1 MEKIW
6 NYRRL
11 ELIVWVVFAILV
23 SSSLMI
29 LYKSY
34 SNYNELLQSA
44 TQVGNIGNIYEYKI
58 IMFVSSVIL
67 LLSLVIMYQKRDY
80 FFMKSNDNSEALE
93 QLLEDIKF
101 SSDKNKIKQFKA
113 MLKRKNHTQ
122 IYPLISNM
130 INELQESKKLADE
143 ANRTKTLFLSN
154 MSHEIRT
161 PLNSIVGFTKLLK
174 STKLDLEQ
182 SDFVSTIRKSSEDLI
197 SIVDDILDISKL
209 ESGKVEIEKS
219 YFNIIDEFENMIETY
234 AKESSK
240 KDIDFSIWIDPEFSS
255 ELFESDAGKI
265 KQVLIN
271 LISNAIKF
279 TPKSGSINV
288 SIEKVGFKE
297 DKATIKFT
305 IQDTGIGI
313 SQEYKDKVFDA
324 FTQVDNSSI
333 RQYGG
338 TGLGLTIATSLV
350 RMLGGRLTLDSELGK
365 GTTISFSLDML
376 HRIITK
382 EFNYKAMNIALYSPN
397 EMQIKNSDKYLE
409 NYLSSFRD
417 ISVDRFKTF
426 VECQNAKA
434 NSFDALYIHYDDIDK
449 KELKRLVARHSS
461 DNQIV
466 LITKLKNRD
475 NILDIAPIFSQI
487 IYEPISFSKIE
498 NSIEI
503 LSENKKDTITIT
515 KYSFHGL
522 KALVVEDNPINTKMI
537 IHMLK
542 DIGISSDNATDGK
555 EAIDMYKDSHYDII
569 FMDIQMP
576 VMNGVD
582 ATKAIIKYEL
592 ENQLPHTPII
602 AVTTNAL
609 NGDRERYL
617 DAGMDEYISKPI
629 DINKFITVLKQFY
642 TSNEN
647 RIIEQNS
654 QKDIL
659 LYKQTPTESKIIG
672 TILQKL
678 GYSVDI
684 AKNINEFN
692 SMINNNVYKSLLLDK
707 SVSQSTQ
714 QEVTQKIK
722 DKGVPSLLFVDKNEE
737 VISSDMDTY
746 THIIDKSSDFT
757 YIKDRLDS
765 MIY

>member
-1 MEKIW
+1 
-6 NYRRL
+6 
-11 ELIVWVVFAILV
+11 
-23 SSSLMI
+23 
-29 LYKSY
+29 
-34 SNYNELLQSA
+34 LQSA
-44 TQVGNIGNIYEYKI
+44 TQVGNIYEYKI
-58 IMFVSSVIL
+58 IMFISSIVL
-67 LLSLVIMYQKRDY
+67 LLSLVIIYQKRDY
-80 FFMKSNDNSEALE
+80 FFPSSINNMEALE
-93 QLLEDIKF
+93 QLFEDIKL
-101 SSDKNKIKQFKA
+101 SSDTNKIKQLKS
-113 MLKRKNHTQ
+113 MLKKKNHIE

-130 INELQESKKLADE
+130 INELQESKKLADD
-143 ANRTKTLFLSN
+143 ANQTKTLFLSN

-182 SDFVSTIRKSSEDLI
+182 ADFVSTIRKSSEDLI

-209 ESGKVEIEKS
+209 ESGKVELEES

-234 AKESSK
+234 AKDASQ

-255 ELFESDAGKI
+255 ELFKSDATKI

-279 TPKSGSINV
+279 TPNSGSINI
-288 SIEKVGFKE
+288 SIEKVGSKE
-297 DKATIKFT
+297 EKATVKFT

-313 SQEYKDKVFDA
+313 SQEYKDRVFDA
-324 FTQVDNSSI
+324 FTQVDDSSI

-350 RMLGGRLTLDSELGK
+350 RILGGRLILDSELNK

-376 HRIITK
+376 HRIIVK
-382 EFNYKAMNIALYSPN
+382 EFNYKAMKVALYSPN
-397 EMQIKNSDKYLE
+397 DIQIKNSDKYLDS
-409 NYLSSFRD
+409 YLSSFRD

-426 VECQNAKA
+426 IECQDAKA
-434 NSFDALYIHYDDIDK
+434 NSFDVLYIHYDDIDK

-466 LITKLKNRD
+466 LITKLKNRK

-487 IYEPISFSKIE
+487 IYEPISYSKIE
-498 NSIEI
+498 NSIDI
-503 LSENKKDTITIT
+503 LSENKKDIVDNQ
-515 KYSFHGL
+515 YYFHGL
-522 KALVVEDNPINTKMI
+522 KALVIEDNPINAKMI
-537 IHMLK
+537 IGLLK
-542 DIGISSDNATDGK
+542 SIGISSVIGKDGK
-555 EAIDMYKDSHYDII
+555 EGVEMYKNKHYDIV

-576 VMNGVD
+576 IMNGVD

-609 NGDRERYL
+609 KGDRERYL
-617 DAGMDEYISKPI
+617 DIGMDEYIAKPI
-629 DINKFITVLKQFY
+629 DLNKFITVIKQFY
-642 TSNEN
+642 STNRANNLNEKN
-647 RIIEQNS
+647 N

-684 AKNINEFN
+684 AKNINEFTN
-692 SMINNNVYKSLLLDK
+692 MINNNKYKSLILDK
-707 SVSQSTQ
+707 SGSQSTQ
-714 QEVTQKIK
+714 QEVSKKIK
-722 DKGVPSLLFVDKNEE
+722 DKGVPSLLFIDKNEE
-737 VISSDMDTY
+737 VISSDTDTY

-765 MIY
+765 MM

>member
-1 MEKIW
+1 MKEIW
-6 NYRRL
+6 SYKQL
-11 ELIVWVVFAILV
+11 KLITWIVFAVLV
-23 SSSLMI
+23 SSSLLI

-34 SNYNELLQSA
+34 SDYNDLLQSA
-44 TQVGNIGNIYEYKI
+44 TQVGNIYEYKI
-58 IMFVSSVIL
+58 IMFISSIVL
-67 LLSLVIMYQKRDY
+67 LLSLVIIYQKRDY
-80 FFMKSNDNSEALE
+80 FFPSSINNMEALE
-93 QLLEDIKF
+93 QLFEDIKL
-101 SSDKNKIKQFKA
+101 SSDTNKIKQLKS
-113 MLKRKNHTQ
+113 MLKKKNYIE
-122 IYPLISNM
+122 IYPLISN
-130 INELQESKKLADE
+130 IITELQESKKLADD
-143 ANRTKTLFLSN
+143 ANQTKTLFLSN

-182 SDFVSTIRKSSEDLI
+182 ADFVSTIRKSSEDLI

-209 ESGKVEIEKS
+209 ESGKVELEES

-234 AKESSK
+234 AKDASQ

-255 ELFESDAGKI
+255 ELFKSDATKI

-279 TPKSGSINV
+279 TPNSGSINI
-288 SIEKVGFKE
+288 SIEKVGSKE
-297 DKATIKFT
+297 EKATVKFT

-313 SQEYKDKVFDA
+313 SQEYKDRVFDA
-324 FTQVDNSSI
+324 FTQVDDSSI

-350 RMLGGRLTLDSELGK
+350 RILGGRLILDSELNK

-376 HRIITK
+376 HRIIVK
-382 EFNYKAMNIALYSPN
+382 EFNYKAMKVALYSPN
-397 EMQIKNSDKYLE
+397 DIQIKNSDKYLDS
-409 NYLSSFRD
+409 YLSSFRD

-426 VECQNAKA
+426 IECQDAKA
-434 NSFDALYIHYDDIDK
+434 NSFDVLYIHYDDIDK

-466 LITKLKNRD
+466 LITKLKNRK

-487 IYEPISFSKIE
+487 IYEPISYSKIE
-498 NSIEI
+498 NSIDI
-503 LSENKKDTITIT
+503 LSENKKDIVDNQ
-515 KYSFHGL
+515 YYFHGL
-522 KALVVEDNPINTKMI
+522 KALVIEDNPINAKMI
-537 IHMLK
+537 IGLLK
-542 DIGISSDNATDGK
+542 SIGISSVIGKDGK
-555 EAIDMYKDSHYDII
+555 EGVEMYKNKHYDIV

-576 VMNGVD
+576 IMNGVD

-609 NGDRERYL
+609 KGDRERYL
-617 DAGMDEYISKPI
+617 DIGMDEYIAKPI
-629 DINKFITVLKQFY
+629 DLNKFITVIKQFY
-642 TSNEN
+642 STNRANNLNEKN
-647 RIIEQNS
+647 N

-684 AKNINEFN
+684 AKNINEFTN
-692 SMINNNVYKSLLLDK
+692 MINNNKYKSLILDK
-707 SVSQSTQ
+707 SGSQSTQ
-714 QEVTQKIK
+714 QEVSKKIK
-722 DKGVPSLLFVDKNEE
+722 DKGVPSLLFIDKNEE
-737 VISSDMDTY
+737 VISSDTDTY

-765 MIY
+765 MM

>member
-1 MEKIW
+1 MKKIW

-11 ELIVWVVFAILV
+11 ELIIWIVFAILV
-23 SSSLMI
+23 SSSLII

-34 SNYNELLQSA
+34 SDYNELLQSA
-44 TQVGNIGNIYEYKI
+44 TQVGNIYEYKI
-58 IMFVSSVIL
+58 IMFVSSIIL

-80 FFMKSNDNSEALE
+80 FFINNSDNSEALE
-93 QLLEDIKF
+93 QLFEDIKL
-101 SSDKNKIKQFKA
+101 SSDTNKIKQFKT
-113 MLKRKNHTQ
+113 MLKKKNHTQ

-130 INELQESKKLADE
+130 INELQESKKLADD
-143 ANRTKTLFLSN
+143 ANQTKTLFLSN

-161 PLNSIVGFTKLLK
+161 PLNSVVGFTKLLK

-209 ESGKVEIEKS
+209 ESGKVELEKS

-234 AKESSK
+234 AKEASK

-255 ELFESDAGKI
+255 QMFKSDSKKI

-279 TPKSGSINV
+279 TPNGGNIDI
-288 SIEKVGFKE
+288 SIEKVGSKDE
-297 DKATIKFT
+297 KATIKFT

-313 SQEYKDKVFDA
+313 SQEYKDRVFDA

-333 RQYGG
+333 REYGG

-350 RMLGGRLTLDSELGK
+350 RILGGKLTLDSELEK
-365 GTTISFSLDML
+365 GTTLSFSLDML
-376 HRIITK
+376 QRLIIK
-382 EFNYKAMNIALYSPN
+382 ELNYKTMKVSLYSPN
-397 EMQIKNSDKYLE
+397 KIQIKKSDKHLE
-409 NYLSSFRD
+409 NYLLSFRD

-426 VECQNAKA
+426 VECQDAKA
-434 NSFDALYIHYDDIDK
+434 NTFDVLYIHYDNIDK

-461 DNQIV
+461 DSQIV

-498 NSIEI
+498 NSIEL
-503 LSENKKDTITIT
+503 LSENKKDIVD
-515 KYSFHGL
+515 KQYSFHGL
-522 KALVVEDNPINTKMI
+522 KALVIEDNLVNAKMI
-537 IHMLK
+537 IRLLK

-555 EAIDMYKDSHYDII
+555 EGIYMYQNNHYDIV

-576 VMNGVD
+576 IMNGVD

-609 NGDRERYL
+609 KGDRKRYL
-617 DAGMDEYISKPI
+617 DAGMDEYIAKPI

-642 TSNEN
+642 TTNEN
-647 RIIEQNS
+647 RMIEQNS

-692 SMINNNVYKSLLLDK
+692 NMINSNNYKSLLLDK
-707 SVSQSTQ
+707 SISKSTQ
-714 QEVTQKIK
+714 QEVSQKIK
-722 DKGVPSLLFVDKNEE
+722 DKGIPSLLFIDKNEE
-737 VISSDMDTY
+737 VISSDTDTY

-765 MIY
+765 MI

>member
-1 MEKIW
+1 MKEIW

-11 ELIVWVVFAILV
+11 ELIIWIVFTVLV
-23 SSSLMI
+23 SSSLLI

-34 SNYNELLQSA
+34 SDYNDLLQSA
-44 TQVGNIGNIYEYKI
+44 TQVGQISNIYEYKI
-58 IMFVSSVIL
+58 IMFVSSIIL
-67 LLSLVIMYQKRDY
+67 LFSLVIMYQKRDY
-80 FFMKSNDNSEALE
+80 FFLNSRDNTQALE
-93 QLLEDIKF
+93 QLFEDIKL
-101 SSDKNKIKQFKA
+101 SSDANKIKQFKA
-113 MLKRKNHTQ
+113 MLKKKNHTQ

-143 ANRTKTLFLSN
+143 ANQTKTLFLSN
-154 MSHEIRT
+154 ISHEIRT

-182 SDFVSTIRKSSEDLI
+182 LDFVSTLRRSSEDLI

-209 ESGKVEIEKS
+209 ESGKVELEKS

-234 AKESSK
+234 AKEASK
-240 KDIDFSIWIDPEFSS
+240 KDIDFSMWIDPEFSS
-255 ELFESDAGKI
+255 QLFKSDSRKI
-265 KQVLIN
+265 KQILIN

-279 TPKSGSINV
+279 TPNNGTIDISIQ
-288 SIEKVGFKE
+288 KVGSKE
-297 DKATIKFT
+297 DKATIKFS

-313 SQEYKDKVFDA
+313 SQEYKDRVFDA

-350 RMLGGRLTLDSELGK
+350 RMLGGTLTLDSELNQ
-365 GTTISFSLDML
+365 GTTLSFNLDML
-376 HRIITK
+376 QRIITK
-382 EFNYKAMNIALYSPN
+382 EFNYKAMKVSLYSPDN
-397 EMQIKNSDKYLE
+397 MQIKNSDKHLE

-426 VECQNAKA
+426 VECQDAKA
-434 NSFDALYIHYDDIDK
+434 NAFDVLYIHYDNINK

-461 DNQIV
+461 DSQIV

-475 NILDIAPIFSQI
+475 NILDIAPIFTQI

-503 LSENKKDTITIT
+503 LSENKKDIVTNQ
-515 KYSFHGL
+515 YSFHGL
-522 KALVVEDNPINTKMI
+522 KALVIEDNPVNAKMI
-537 IHMLK
+537 IRLLK
-542 DIGISSDNATDGK
+542 NIGITSDNAIDGK
-555 EAIDMYKDSHYDII
+555 DGINMYQNNHYDIV

-592 ENQLPHTPII
+592 DNQLPHTPIV

-609 NGDRERYL
+609 KGDRERYL
-617 DAGMDEYISKPI
+617 SAGMDEYIAKPI
-629 DINKFITVLKQFY
+629 DMNKFITVLKQFY
-642 TSNEN
+642 TTNIDN
-647 RIIEQNS
+647 RTKQNI

-659 LYKQTPTESKIIG
+659 LYKQTPTESKIIA

-692 SMINNNVYKSLLLDK
+692 NMINSNNYKSLLLDK
-707 SVSQSTQ
+707 SISKSTQ
-714 QEVTQKIK
+714 EEVSKKIK
-722 DKGVPSLLFVDKNEE
+722 DKGIPSLLFIDKNEE
-737 VISSDMDTY
+737 VISSDTDTY
-746 THIIDKSSDFT
+746 THIIDKSSDFS

-765 MIY
+765 IIL

>member
-1 MEKIW
+1 
-6 NYRRL
+6 
-11 ELIVWVVFAILV
+11 
-23 SSSLMI
+23 
-29 LYKSY
+29 Y
-34 SNYNELLQSA
+34 SDYNDLLQSA
-44 TQVGNIGNIYEYKI
+44 TQVGNIYEYKI
-58 IMFVSSVIL
+58 IMFISSIVL
-67 LLSLVIMYQKRDY
+67 LLSLVIIYQKRDY
-80 FFMKSNDNSEALE
+80 FFPSSINNMEALE
-93 QLLEDIKF
+93 QLFEDIKL
-101 SSDKNKIKQFKA
+101 SSDTNKIKQLKS
-113 MLKRKNHTQ
+113 MLKKKNYIE
-122 IYPLISNM
+122 IYPLISN
-130 INELQESKKLADE
+130 IITELQESKKLADD
-143 ANRTKTLFLSN
+143 ANQTKTLFLSN

-182 SDFVSTIRKSSEDLI
+182 ADFVSTIRKSSEDLI

-209 ESGKVEIEKS
+209 ESGKVELEES

-234 AKESSK
+234 AKDASQ

-255 ELFESDAGKI
+255 ELFKSDATKI

-279 TPKSGSINV
+279 TPNSGSINI
-288 SIEKVGFKE
+288 SIEKVGSKE
-297 DKATIKFT
+297 EKATVKFT

-313 SQEYKDKVFDA
+313 SQEYKDRVFDA
-324 FTQVDNSSI
+324 FTQVDDSSI

-350 RMLGGRLTLDSELGK
+350 RILGGRLILDSELNK

-376 HRIITK
+376 HRIIVK
-382 EFNYKAMNIALYSPN
+382 EFNYKAMKVALYSPN
-397 EMQIKNSDKYLE
+397 DIQIKNSDKYLDS
-409 NYLSSFRD
+409 YLSSFRD

-426 VECQNAKA
+426 IECQDAKA
-434 NSFDALYIHYDDIDK
+434 NSFDVLYIHYDDIDK

-466 LITKLKNRD
+466 LITKLKNRK

-487 IYEPISFSKIE
+487 IYEPISYSKIE
-498 NSIEI
+498 NSIDI
-503 LSENKKDTITIT
+503 LSENKKDIVDNQ
-515 KYSFHGL
+515 YYFHGL
-522 KALVVEDNPINTKMI
+522 KALVIEDNPINAKMI
-537 IHMLK
+537 IGLLK
-542 DIGISSDNATDGK
+542 SIGISSVIGKDGK
-555 EAIDMYKDSHYDII
+555 EGVEMYKNKHYDIV

-576 VMNGVD
+576 IMNGVD

-609 NGDRERYL
+609 KGDRERYL
-617 DAGMDEYISKPI
+617 DIGMDEYIAKPI
-629 DINKFITVLKQFY
+629 DLNKFITVIKQFY
-642 TSNEN
+642 STNRANNLNEKN
-647 RIIEQNS
+647 N

-684 AKNINEFN
+684 AKNINEFTN
-692 SMINNNVYKSLLLDK
+692 MINNNKYKSLILDK
-707 SVSQSTQ
+707 SGSQSTQ
-714 QEVTQKIK
+714 QEVSKKIK
-722 DKGVPSLLFVDKNEE
+722 DKGVPSLLFIDKNEE
-737 VISSDMDTY
+737 VISSDTDTY

-765 MIY
+765 MM

>member
-1 MEKIW
+1 MKEIW

-23 SSSLMI
+23 SSSLII

-58 IMFVSSVIL
+58 IMLVSSSIL

-80 FFMKSNDNSEALE
+80 FFMKSSDNSEALE
-93 QLLEDIKF
+93 QLLEDIKL
-101 SSDKNKIKQFKA
+101 SSDTNKIKQFKV
-113 MLKRKNHTQ
+113 MLKKKNHTE

-182 SDFVSTIRKSSEDLI
+182 SDFVSTVRKSSEDLI

-234 AKESSK
+234 AKEASK

-255 ELFESDAGKI
+255 QLFKSDSGKI

-279 TPKSGSINV
+279 TPNNGNINI
-288 SIEKVGFKE
+288 SIEKVGSKE

-382 EFNYKAMNIALYSPN
+382 EFNYKAMKIALYSPN
-397 EMQIKNSDKYLE
+397 EMHTKNSDKHLE

-417 ISVDRFKTF
+417 ISVNKFKTF
-426 VECQNAKA
+426 VECQDAKA

-449 KELKRLVARHSS
+449 KELKRLVARYSS

-503 LSENKKDTITIT
+503 LSENKKDTITINQ
-515 KYSFHGL
+515 YSFHGL
-522 KALVVEDNPINTKMI
+522 KALVVEDNLINAKMI
-537 IHMLK
+537 IRLLK

-555 EAIDMYKDSHYDII
+555 EGIEMYKNSHYDIV

-576 VMNGVD
+576 IMNGVD

-617 DAGMDEYISKPI
+617 ETGMDEYIAKPI
-629 DINKFITVLKQFY
+629 DLNKFITVLKQFY
-642 TSNEN
+642 TTNEN

-684 AKNINEFN
+684 AKNINEFTN
-692 SMINNNVYKSLLLDK
+692 MINSNNYKSLLLDK
-707 SVSQSTQ
+707 SISTSTQ
-714 QEVTQKIK
+714 HEISKKIK
-722 DKGVPSLLFVDKNEE
+722 DKGVPSLLFIDKNEE

-765 MIY
+765 MI

>member
-1 MEKIW
+1 MKEIW
-6 NYRRL
+6 SYKQL
-11 ELIVWVVFAILV
+11 KLITWIVFAVLV
-23 SSSLMI
+23 SSSLLI

-34 SNYNELLQSA
+34 SDYNDLLQSA
-44 TQVGNIGNIYEYKI
+44 TQVGNIYEYKI
-58 IMFVSSVIL
+58 IMFISSIVL
-67 LLSLVIMYQKRDY
+67 LLSLVIIYQKRDY
-80 FFMKSNDNSEALE
+80 FFPSSINNMEALE
-93 QLLEDIKF
+93 QLFEDIKL
-101 SSDKNKIKQFKA
+101 SSDTNKIKQLKS
-113 MLKRKNHTQ
+113 MLKKKNHIE
-122 IYPLISNM
+122 IYPLISN
-130 INELQESKKLADE
+130 IITELQESKKLADD
-143 ANRTKTLFLSN
+143 ANQTKTLFLSN

-182 SDFVSTIRKSSEDLI
+182 ADFVSTIRKSSEDLI

-209 ESGKVEIEKS
+209 ESGKVELEES

-234 AKESSK
+234 AKDASQ

-255 ELFESDAGKI
+255 ELFKSDATKI

-279 TPKSGSINV
+279 TPNSGSINI
-288 SIEKVGFKE
+288 SIEKVGSKE
-297 DKATIKFT
+297 EKATVKFT

-313 SQEYKDKVFDA
+313 SQEYKDRVFDA
-324 FTQVDNSSI
+324 FTQVDDSSI

-350 RMLGGRLTLDSELGK
+350 RILGGRLILDSELNK

-376 HRIITK
+376 HRIIVK
-382 EFNYKAMNIALYSPN
+382 EFNYKAMKVALYSPN
-397 EMQIKNSDKYLE
+397 DIQIKNSDKYLDS
-409 NYLSSFRD
+409 YLSSFRD

-426 VECQNAKA
+426 IECQDAKA
-434 NSFDALYIHYDDIDK
+434 NSFDVLYIHYDDIDK

-466 LITKLKNRD
+466 LITKLKNRK

-487 IYEPISFSKIE
+487 IYEPISYSKIE
-498 NSIEI
+498 NSIDI
-503 LSENKKDTITIT
+503 LSENKKDIVDNQ
-515 KYSFHGL
+515 YYFHGL
-522 KALVVEDNPINTKMI
+522 KALVIEDNPINAKMI
-537 IHMLK
+537 IGLLK
-542 DIGISSDNATDGK
+542 SIGISSVIGKDGK
-555 EAIDMYKDSHYDII
+555 EGVEMYKNKHYDIV

-576 VMNGVD
+576 IMNGVD

-609 NGDRERYL
+609 KGDRERYL
-617 DAGMDEYISKPI
+617 DIGMDEYIAKPI
-629 DINKFITVLKQFY
+629 DLNKFITVIKQFY
-642 TSNEN
+642 STNRANNLNEKN
-647 RIIEQNS
+647 N

-684 AKNINEFN
+684 AKNINEFTN
-692 SMINNNVYKSLLLDK
+692 MINNNKYKSLILDK
-707 SVSQSTQ
+707 SGSQSTQ
-714 QEVTQKIK
+714 QEVSKKIK
-722 DKGVPSLLFVDKNEE
+722 DKGVPSLLFIDKNEE
-737 VISSDMDTY
+737 VISSDTDTY

-765 MIY
+765 MM